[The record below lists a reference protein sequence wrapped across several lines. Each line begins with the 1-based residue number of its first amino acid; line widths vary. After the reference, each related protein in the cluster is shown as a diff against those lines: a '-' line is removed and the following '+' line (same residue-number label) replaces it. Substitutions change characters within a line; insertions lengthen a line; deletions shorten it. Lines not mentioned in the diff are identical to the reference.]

1 MRMAAPFQFI
11 RFLAGGL
18 LNTVITYVLFIGL
31 TFFLSDAIAYT
42 ISYAVGI
49 AISYLI
55 NSYFVF
61 STRVSV
67 RSALNYPSVYIV
79 QYLLGLAVLR
89 TLTEFGLPGWAAM
102 IGVLAANVPITYF
115 LTRLVLTHAQA
126 RNT

>member
-1 MRMAAPFQFI
+1 MRMAARHQFI

-18 LNTVITYVLFIGL
+18 FNTVITYVLFIGL
-31 TFFLSDAIAYT
+31 AFFLSNAIAYT

-55 NSYFVF
+55 NTCFVF

-67 RSALNYPSVYIV
+67 RSALNYPSVYLV
-79 QYLLGLAVLR
+79 QYLLGLAALR
-89 TLTEFGLPGWAAM
+89 ILTEFGLPGWAAM
-102 IGVLAANVPITYF
+102 IGVLAVNVPITFF
-115 LTRLVLTHAQA
+115 LTRLVLTHAKT